1 VGVNNEKDRLM
12 KRHAKL
18 SQKLAAL
25 AILPLAFAYLAQA
38 QLPPSKGAPQVGRK
52 APDFT
57 LQDSSGKPV
66 RLSDL
71 LAATPSGQAGEAA
84 SKKNARWTLL
94 IFYRGYW

>member
-1 VGVNNEKDRLM
+1 M

-38 QLPPSKGAPQVGRK
+38 QLPPSKGAPKVGQK

-71 LAATPSGQAGEAA
+71 LAVTPSGQAGEAA
-84 SKKNARWTLL
+84 SKKNAMWTLL